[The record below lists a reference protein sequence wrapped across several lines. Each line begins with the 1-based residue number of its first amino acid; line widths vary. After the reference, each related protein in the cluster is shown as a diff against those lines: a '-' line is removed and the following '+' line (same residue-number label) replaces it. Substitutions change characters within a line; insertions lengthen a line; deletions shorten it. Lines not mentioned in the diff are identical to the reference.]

1 MGSSGI
7 NARTYRILLI
17 HSPYSPSMMGL
28 ILAVASIEEVHAESA
43 CAHTSLETVVDSEL
57 SEDYKPVP
65 GRSRSRSVFKPSHVD
80 VPPPSEGAAVAETHG
95 FKLPLNQPSYTYRP
109 PCFVSQLP
117 VIPEVVS
124 AFVCR

>member
-1 MGSSGI
+1 MG
-7 NARTYRILLI
+7 
-17 HSPYSPSMMGL
+17 SMMGL
-28 ILAVASIEEVHAESA
+28 ILAVASIEEVHAKVVD
-43 CAHTSLETVVDSEL
+43 TSLKTVVDSEL

-80 VPPPSEGAAVAETHG
+80 VPPPSKDAVVVETHG